1 MSRIIIIA
9 AVSSNLAIGT
19 GGDMPFHISADLR
32 RFKSLTM
39 GFPLIMGRRTFES
52 FPGGALPG
60 RRNIVVTRNPSYT
73 AADIE
78 TAPGLDK
85 ALEMA
90 ADAEK
95 VFIIGGGQIYRQ
107 ALPLADELDL
117 TEIDSEVVGADTFF
131 PDYRPEE
138 WLQTARGEILT
149 DPRSGAAF
157 RFCRYERR

>member
-9 AVSSNLAIGT
+9 AVSRNLAIGI

-39 GFPLIMGRRTFES
+39 GSPLIMGRRTFES

-60 RRNIVVTRNPSYT
+60 RRNIVITRNPAYT

-78 TAPGLDK
+78 TAPGLDR

-90 ADAEK
+90 AGAEK
-95 VFIIGGGQIYRQ
+95 VFVIGGGQIYHQ
-107 ALPLADELDL
+107 ALQIADELDI
-117 TEIDSEVVGADTFF
+117 TEIDSEVVDADTFF
-131 PDYRPEE
+131 PDYRTDR
-138 WLQTARGEILT
+138 WRQTARSETMT
-149 DPRSGAAF
+149 DPRSGIGF
-157 RFCRYERR
+157 RFCRYKRR